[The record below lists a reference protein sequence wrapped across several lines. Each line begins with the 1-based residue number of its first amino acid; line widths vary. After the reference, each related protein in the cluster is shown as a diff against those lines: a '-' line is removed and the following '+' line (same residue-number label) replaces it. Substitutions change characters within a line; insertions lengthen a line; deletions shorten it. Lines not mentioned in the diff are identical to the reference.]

1 MGLTEYTVDVKV
13 EYKGVVLEGTAV
25 YTRKDYCGI
34 TMTAPFNGVKT
45 NDYGHLM
52 YMIPKEYS
60 QEDIVPR
67 AQESL
72 RLAYDE
78 CLQIKQRDGKNLAF
92 MVLNSENTIDYSN
105 KDVANVLKA
114 KRILKSKY
122 HDGVL
127 SQWEYQTIV
136 KELNQK
142 VYNISDN
149 AYKSLDTSY
158 CMEYGKTI
166 IANLNYTIKLLLDP
180 ENMAMLQRLTE
191 ARKYGSNSEK
201 SKGGHCENK

>member
-1 MGLTEYTVDVKV
+1 MGLTSYSVDVKV
-13 EYKGVVLEGTAV
+13 EYKGVLLEGTAV
-25 YTRKDYCGI
+25 YTRKDYCGV
-34 TMTAPFNGVKT
+34 TMISPFNGVRT
-45 NDYGHLM
+45 NDGGHLP
-52 YMIPKEYS
+52 YMMPKAYHE
-60 QEDIVPR
+60 EDIIPR
-67 AQESL
+67 AKESL
-72 RLAYDE
+72 KLAYDE
-78 CLQIKQRDGKNLAF
+78 CLLIKQRDGKHLAF
-92 MVLNSENTIDYSN
+92 MIFNSENHINYMPN
-105 KDVANVLKA
+105 DVKKVSKA
-114 KRILKSKY
+114 KAILKNKY
-122 HDGVL
+122 REGVL